1 MHTAPRII
9 MAALITASLSGCI
22 VVNGEHGWAGSNDWK
37 EEQQDNRAAIANL
50 ELGMQ
55 RSEVVEQLGT
65 PNYSEA
71 FTQDDVE
78 YRVLRFRTRHRHSDG
93 DTTPDETTPLVFKDD
108 ALIGWGD
115 DVLAS
120 IR

>member
-1 MHTAPRII
+1 MHTASKII
-9 MAALITASLSGCI
+9 AAALMAASLSGCI
-22 VVNGEHGWAGSNDWK
+22 VVNGEHGWAGSSDWK
-37 EEQQDNRAAIANL
+37 EEQQDNRAAIADL
-50 ELGMQ
+50 DLGMQ
-55 RSEVVEQLGT
+55 RSEVVERLGT

-71 FTQDDVE
+71 FTKDNVE

-93 DTTPDETTPLVFKDD
+93 DTTPDETTPLIFKDD
-108 ALIGWGD
+108 SLIGWGD